1 MVKKSVNCWEHLS
14 GVNSLITYLISDWID
29 VLIEITKKKQ
39 SAQINVQG
47 GAAGHS
53 TTNHAC
59 SSARNAAG
67 SACVFPLV
75 SMVTKLYALATTTG
89 RPNKEDQNALDLTIQ
104 CSATVPHADGFS
116 FSL

>member
-1 MVKKSVNCWEHLS
+1 MAMATKFFAFLLFALIAISMLQTMVEASSEYHL
-14 GVNSLITYLISDWID
+14 DR
-29 VLIEITKKKQ
+29 
-39 SAQINVQG
+39 SARINVQG

-89 RPNKEDQNALDLTIQ
+89 RPNKEDQNALDLT
-104 CSATVPHADGFS
+104 TFNLLPADGS
-116 FSL
+116 FHF